1 MNFYCVEKG
10 KCSQWIFSLGTQRWS
25 FSEQS
30 QTYFTCM
37 VWLNER
43 SVIVEQFNIS
53 HVRRSGSLASV
64 VAQASR
70 SFFFLV
76 FEEELS
82 FRERDRDRERRT
94 HMRDFQRWGK
104 EIHPVCSLPRLQNRR
119 HEPHIYN
126 WSASAPEI
134 PWQGPR
140 CCLCVCACTYSFI
153 AVQVRA
159 Q

>member
-1 MNFYCVEKG
+1 MQPMNLESWDTAV
-10 KCSQWIFSLGTQRWS
+10 IFVFRTKSNLFHSHGVTQRGD
-25 FSEQS
+25 
-30 QTYFTCM
+30 C
-37 VWLNER
+37 
-43 SVIVEQFNIS
+43 VIVEQFNIS

-64 VAQASR
+64 VTQANGSSLRKNCPSR
-70 SFFFLV
+70 K
-76 FEEELS
+76 
-82 FRERDRDRERRT
+82 DRDRERRT

-104 EIHPVCSLPRLQNRR
+104 EIHPVRSLPRLQNRR

-140 CCLCVCACTYSFI
+140 CCPCVCAHTYSFI